1 MIRNILLKKQLLNSS
16 VGIYITT
23 LLGGSLSYFIYKC
36 WHTIRQKIISKLYT
50 SVTIPANNQL
60 FDWISIYLQNKHLI
74 DNMNHTILKW
84 KVQSI
89 QKSQTN
95 LYCTNYSNIQNNLE
109 LSLSSTYPLEF
120 WWEK

>member
-36 WHTIRQKIISKLYT
+36 WYTIRQKIISKLYT

-60 FDWISIYLQNKHLI
+60 FDWISIYLQNKHLM

-95 LYCTNYSNIQNNLE
+95 LYCTNYSNIQII
-109 LSLSSTYPLEF
+109 
-120 WWEK
+120 